1 MSTPEPLDEFPGGQP
16 ETRGGDQLADIT
28 VYGVKPDGTDLGN
41 PVTEALLAAVRAHE
55 AACDCDD
62 GTPE

>member
-41 PVTEALLAAVRAHE
+41 PLTDPDVC
-55 AACDCDD
+55 ACGSSDCA
-62 GTPE
+62 PE

>member
-28 VYGVKPDGTDLGN
+28 VVPDV
-41 PVTEALLAAVRAHE
+41 PLLSMPPARGCGDPECGCGA
-55 AACDCDD
+55 DD
-62 GTPE
+62 